1 MPIDA
6 KMEKMSRIDTSITHI
21 TEANANIFEDL
32 GFDKI
37 EARKLKIKADL
48 MCQLSEWIKEK
59 RLDQEEVSEVLH
71 ITRPRISNVMRG
83 EPSGFTI
90 DTLVE
95 LLERTGKHVTI
106 QVI

>member
-1 MPIDA
+1 
-6 KMEKMSRIDTSITHI
+6 MSQVDTSITHI

-37 EARKLKIKADL
+37 EARKLKIKAEL

-59 RLDQEEVSEVLH
+59 RLEQEEVSELLQL
-71 ITRPRISNVMRG
+71 TRPRISNVMRG
-83 EPSGFTI
+83 ESSGLTI
-90 DTLVE
+90 DALVDM
-95 LLERTGKHVTI
+95 LERAGKHVTI